1 MDSNKIHDNTSSI
14 TDSSFTQNNSGN
26 GKLTIGDI
34 HVRDDKHSGNDISV
48 SEFSHGTC
56 KTTQQEDMGL
66 ENDDIEGEMGCPC
79 IKYDKQGT
87 HENEHDSQQTVESC
101 LQTQHESSVGI
112 NIGEVQSVTLNIG
125 QVCSLRQINITTR
138 AEDQINECCAIS
150 ETFHYTRHCQ
160 WVVGATSIAF
170 GMFHYNSSLV
180 ANACALFRQNFI
192 SSRQNDTFVIAFK
205 EACYSN
211 SIVFYILVYIFIVI
225 LIVFMFIPL
234 IAGYTRQRHK

>member
-1 MDSNKIHDNTSSI
+1 MDSNTIHDNTSSI
-14 TDSSFTQNNSGN
+14 TDSCFTQNNSGN
-26 GKLTIGDI
+26 GTLTIGDI
-34 HVRDDKHSGNDISV
+34 HFRDDQHSM
-48 SEFSHGTC
+48 SEISHGKC
-56 KTTQQEDMGL
+56 KTTQQEDIEL
-66 ENDDIEGEMGCPC
+66 ENDDIEGEMCGPC
-79 IKYDKQGT
+79 IKHDKQET

-112 NIGEVQSVTLNIG
+112 NIGEAQSVTLNIG
-125 QVCSLRQINITTR
+125 QVCSLRQINITSR
-138 AEDQINECCAIS
+138 AEDQNNGSCAIS

-180 ANACALFRQNFI
+180 SNACALFKQNFI
-192 SSRQNDTFVIAFK
+192 SSHQNDTFVTAFK

-211 SIVFYILVYIFIVI
+211 SIVFFILVYIFIVI

-234 IAGYTRQRHK
+234 IAGYTRHRHK